1 MRTQKI
7 IYWIATGVMSLV
19 FLFSIYI
26 HLFNQAGTAAF
37 YENLGFPTW
46 MVYPSG
52 IVKLLALIAIWT
64 DRSTFLKEWAYAG
77 LFFDAIMAFTAHN
90 IAQDGAW
97 LFSAI
102 AIVTIIISRYL
113 YGKVNL
119 SRKD

>member
-7 IYWIATGVMSLV
+7 IYWIATGLMSLV

-26 HLFNQAGTAAF
+26 HLFNHDGTAVF
-37 YENLGFPTW
+37 YESLGFPTW

-90 IAQDGAW
+90 IAQDGAL